1 MTDAIICAPMRIE
14 ARAIRRG
21 LRASSDPPLV
31 VRTGYGTTRAAD
43 RAGELKATS
52 FGQLVVMGVGGGLT
66 SDLARATWSSA
77 PRWAWPPAR
86 PLRCW
91 PASCA
96 GPG

>member
-52 FGQLVVMGVGGGLT
+52 FGQ
-66 SDLARATWSSA
+66 R
-77 PRWAWPPAR
+77 R
-86 PLRCW
+86 
-91 PASCA
+91 
-96 GPG
+96 